1 MENMLEK
8 SSCISFL
15 FKLPCYVLLLPFEKP
30 FKYYEKCFQVHLYIF
45 LKRNLLVMKYK
56 KRMYYKN
63 NNNKKKIKKK
73 NLYFLISWKMAK
85 LFLQKFNIMTDS
97 SVFVLVF
104 SMLLK
109 IEEPFGGAYPFPSSA
124 KCFNRN
130 FKYLF

>member
-1 MENMLEK
+1 MLEK

-63 NNNKKKIKKK
+63 NNNKKKLKKK
-73 NLYFLISWKMAK
+73 ISSFWSREKWLNCSFKSSISWQIPQFSFWYFPCCLKSK
-85 LFLQKFNIMTDS
+85 SHLGELILFHLLQNVLTETSNI
-97 SVFVLVF
+97 
-104 SMLLK
+104 
-109 IEEPFGGAYPFPSSA
+109 
-124 KCFNRN
+124 CFNN
-130 FKYLF
+130 H

>member
-1 MENMLEK
+1 MLEK

-63 NNNKKKIKKK
+63 NNNKKIIKK

-109 IEEPFGGAYPFPSSA
+109 IEEPLGELILFHLLQNVLTETSNI
-124 KCFNRN
+124 CFNN
-130 FKYLF
+130 H